1 LKTIHGSLTLY
12 NTIIRCHF
20 KKPKTTNDIN
30 PTIDSAT
37 DRMKIAYNTLTTK
50 ISGLF
55 QNSLFKNSS
64 WGIISQMSQ
73 TLFLSLFFVILA
85 RKYPTA
91 IFAKYIVANAIYQLV
106 TAFSTMGLSQWFIR
120 EFIHTEDKE
129 TLISKFIKM
138 QIYFGMAFY
147 VFNFGLAFL
156 IYDDQ
161 FTRILIILLGVNVIF
176 DNLINGIKSLNI
188 ANFEQKKTFIILTIE
203 SILKFV
209 AACLLFVYPLSII
222 TLSVILIGIR
232 FLTLNLFL
240 SFGSSNLVTAKTLWR
255 CKVTYLDMKMLVI
268 LNWAFVII
276 GGVSIINW
284 RMCNIIISKVLTAFD
299 VANYEISFKIFSI
312 AQILPV
318 VISTSVFPL
327 LVKHYSKPDKAD
339 FFTFYKKMHV
349 YYLLFGWLAYTFIYS
364 FSDKL
369 IPIAFGNTYLSNPY
383 YTRQMFLTILV
394 FPTALLQANI
404 LIAMKMEK
412 QDMLFNI
419 IALVV
424 NLTMCVVGFL
434 YIKSLSVVNYSIFAS
449 FLIFHISQD
458 ILLLRRK
465 MVTIRS
471 VMQYYVITII
481 FVSAYIFFSRLINPY
496 LLFSVT
502 WIITLLI
509 AFGGKKIQM
518 DFTSRKAALRNNITG
533 I

>member
-1 LKTIHGSLTLY
+1 M
-12 NTIIRCHF
+12 N
-20 KKPKTTNDIN
+20 
-30 PTIDSAT
+30 
-37 DRMKIAYNTLTTK
+37 IAYNSVKTK

-55 QNSLFKNSS
+55 QSSLFKNSS

-85 RKYPTA
+85 RMYPTSV
-91 IFAKYIVANAIYQLV
+91 FAKYIVANAIYQLV

-120 EFIHTEDKE
+120 EYLHSEDKPS
-129 TLISKFIKM
+129 LISKFIKM
-138 QIYFGMAFY
+138 QIYFGLIFY
-147 VFNFGLAFL
+147 AINIGLAFL
-156 IYDDQ
+156 IYGDQ

-203 SILKFV
+203 SVLKF
-209 AACLLFVYPLSII
+209 AAGCLLFVYPFSII

-240 SFGSSNLVTAKTLWR
+240 TIGSSNLVTVKTLWGCR
-255 CKVTYLDMKMLVI
+255 VTYLDMKALVI

-284 RMCNIIISKVLTAFD
+284 RMSNIIISKVLTAFD

-327 LVKHYSKPDKAD
+327 LVKHYSNPDKRD
-339 FFTFYKKMHV
+339 FFAFYKKMHV
-349 YYLLFGWLAYTFIYS
+349 YYLLFGLLAYTFMYS

-369 IPIAFGNTYLSNPY
+369 IPIAFGNTYLNNAE
-383 YTRQMFLTILV
+383 YTKQMFLTILV
-394 FPTALLQANI
+394 FPTALLQANV

-419 IALVV
+419 IALIV
-424 NLTMCVVGFL
+424 NLSMCLFGVL

-449 FLIFHISQD
+449 FLVFHISQD
-458 ILLLRRK
+458 VLLLGRK
-465 MVTIRS
+465 MVTLPS
-471 VMQYYVITII
+471 VLKFYAITTAFIGG
-481 FVSAYIFFSRLINPY
+481 YILLSKVVNPY
-496 LLFSVT
+496 VLFSLTWLATLAVT
-502 WIITLLI
+502 FLGNKFKYNRP
-509 AFGGKKIQM
+509 AVAGGNVG
-518 DFTSRKAALRNNITG
+518 S
-533 I
+533 

>member
-1 LKTIHGSLTLY
+1 
-12 NTIIRCHF
+12 
-20 KKPKTTNDIN
+20 
-30 PTIDSAT
+30 
-37 DRMKIAYNTLTTK
+37 MKIAYSLVSTK
-50 ISGLF
+50 ISALF
-55 QNSLFKNSS
+55 QSSLFKNSS

-85 RKYPTA
+85 RKYPTG
-91 IFAKYIVANAIYQLV
+91 IFAKYIIANAIYQLV

-120 EFIHTEDKE
+120 EFIHTDDKE

-138 QIYFGMAFY
+138 QIYFGIGFY
-147 VFNFGLAFL
+147 IVNIALAFL
-156 IYDDQ
+156 IYGDQ
-161 FTRILIILLGVNVIF
+161 FTRLLIILMGVNVIF

-203 SILKFV
+203 SVLKFV
-209 AACLLFVYPLSII
+209 AGCLLFVYPFSII

-240 SFGSSNLVTAKTLWR
+240 TIGSSNLVTVKTLWR
-255 CKVTYLDMKMLVI
+255 CKVTYHDMKALVI

-284 RMCNIIISKVLTAFD
+284 RMSNIIISKVLTAFD

-327 LVKHYSKPDKAD
+327 LVKHYSKPDKGD
-339 FFTFYKKMHV
+339 FFAFYKKMHV
-349 YYLLFGWLAYTFIYS
+349 YYLLFGWLAFTFIYS

-369 IPIAFGNTYLSNPY
+369 IPIAFGNTYLSNAE
-383 YTRQMFLTILV
+383 YTKQMFLTILV
-394 FPTALLQANI
+394 FPTALLQANV

-419 IALVV
+419 IALIV
-424 NLTMCVVGFL
+424 NLSMCLVGVL

-449 FLIFHISQD
+449 FLVFHISQD
-458 ILLLRRK
+458 ILLLGRK
-465 MVTIRS
+465 MVTLKSILTFYITTVAFIS
-471 VMQYYVITII
+471 GYMFLSKVMN
-481 FVSAYIFFSRLINPY
+481 SY
-496 LLFSVT
+496 LLFILAWAAILVVT
-502 WIITLLI
+502 
-509 AFGGKKIQM
+509 FGGKKIQ
-518 DFTSRKAALRNNITG
+518 ALMLKPNAVA
-533 I
+533 